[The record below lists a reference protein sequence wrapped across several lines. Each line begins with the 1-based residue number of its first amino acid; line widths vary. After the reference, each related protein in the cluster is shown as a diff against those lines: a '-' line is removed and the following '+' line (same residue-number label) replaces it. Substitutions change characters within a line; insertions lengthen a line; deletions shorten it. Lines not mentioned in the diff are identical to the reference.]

1 MRYWRRSI
9 QRMVFGVVV
18 VLVPCTLWT
27 GSLALLRTGPSTWL
41 RTGLADAQEI
51 VFVKA
56 LEEANKAIQ
65 EARDFEADI
74 YAPGEFALALNYLAQ
89 AKDEAKTFRSEAQ
102 PKQDTHLFSA
112 RKSGEAVS
120 LLAEKA
126 QYQAK
131 VAGAKAIEVKSDREI
146 TAIKAQVADTFNT
159 DVNRSFTPLREQLLG
174 ELGAMEAVRK
184 EARRARVRAESVLH
198 TLTLEGQATPA
209 PR

>member
-1 MRYWRRSI
+1 MRYWGRGI
-9 QRMVFGVVV
+9 QRMIFGVVV

-27 GSLALLRTGPSTWL
+27 GPSALF
-41 RTGLADAQEI
+41 RTGLADAQEL
-51 VFVKA
+51 VLVKA
-56 LEEANKAIQ
+56 LEEAEKAIQ

-74 YAPGEFALALNYLAQ
+74 YAPEEFSLALNYLAA
-89 AKDEAKTFRSEAQ
+89 AKDETKAFRSEAQ
-102 PKQDTHLFSA
+102 AKKDTHLFSA

-146 TAIKAQVADTFNT
+146 TAIKAQIADTFNT
-159 DVNRSFTPLREQLLG
+159 DVNRSFTPLREELLG
-174 ELGAMEAVRK
+174 ELGAKEAVRK
-184 EARRARVRAESVLH
+184 EARRARTRAESVLH
-198 TLTLEGQATPA
+198 TLTLEGQAAPA

>member
-9 QRMVFGVVV
+9 HRMVFGVVV
-18 VLVPCTLWT
+18 VLVPCTLW
-27 GSLALLRTGPSTWL
+27 TGPSTWL

-74 YAPGEFALALNYLAQ
+74 YAPDEFALALNYLAQ
-89 AKDEAKTFRSEAQ
+89 AKDEAKTFRSEVQ

-184 EARRARVRAESVLH
+184 EARRARARAESVLH

-209 PR
+209 P

>member
-1 MRYWRRSI
+1 MRYWGRSI
-9 QRMVFGVVV
+9 QRMIFGAVV

-27 GSLALLRTGPSTWL
+27 GPLALFGTGPSTWL

-51 VFVKA
+51 IFVKG
-56 LEEANKAIQ
+56 LEGADKAIQ

-74 YAPGEFALALNYLAQ
+74 YAPEEFALALNYLAQ

-102 PKQDTHLFSA
+102 TKQDTHLFSA

-131 VAGAKAIEVKSDREI
+131 VARAKAIEVKSDREI

-159 DVNRSFTPLREQLLG
+159 DVNRYFNPLREKLMG
-174 ELGAMEAVRK
+174 ELGAKEAVRK
-184 EARRARVRAESVLH
+184 EARRARARAESALH
-198 TLTLEGQATPA
+198 ALTLEGQAVPA
-209 PR
+209 P

>member
-9 QRMVFGVVV
+9 QRMIFGVVV

-27 GSLALLRTGPSTWL
+27 GPSTLL

-51 VFVKA
+51 VFVKS
-56 LEEANKAIQ
+56 LEEAKQAIQ

-74 YAPGEFALALNYLAQ
+74 YAPEEFALALNYLAA
-89 AKDEAKTFRSEAQ
+89 AKDEAKIFRSEAQ
-102 PKQDTHLFSA
+102 TKQDTHLFSA

-159 DVNRSFTPLREQLLG
+159 DVNRQFTPLREKLMG
-174 ELGAMEAVRK
+174 ELGAKEAVRK
-184 EARRARVRAESVLH
+184 EARRARAQAESVLH
-198 TLTLEGQATPA
+198 TLTLEERAAPA
-209 PR
+209 PQ

>member
-9 QRMVFGVVV
+9 QRMIFGVMV

-27 GSLALLRTGPSTWL
+27 GPLALF

-51 VFVKA
+51 AFVKA
-56 LEEANKAIQ
+56 LEEAEKAIQ
-65 EARDFEADI
+65 EARDLEADI
-74 YAPGEFALALNYLAQ
+74 YAPEEFALALNYLAQ
-89 AKDEAKTFRSEAQ
+89 AKDEAKVFRSAAQ
-102 PKQDTHLFSA
+102 AKQDTHLFSA

-131 VAGAKAIEVKSDREI
+131 VAGTKAIEVKSDREI
-146 TAIKAQVADTFNT
+146 TAIKAQIADTFNT
-159 DVNRSFTPLREQLLG
+159 DVNRRFTSTREKLFG
-174 ELGAMEAVRK
+174 ELGAKEAVRS
-184 EARRARVRAESVLH
+184 EAHKARVQAESELRK
-198 TLTLEGQATPA
+198 LALEEQAAPA